1 MIARLLLAGALVAVL
16 AAPARAQTPT
26 SAPRLTAP
34 LDRCYVSA
42 DLHDTQPIHIEA
54 SNFGPNAMID
64 VFIDNLPQSV
74 PVGAQP
80 PVADAAGMLTGD
92 TPAPYQPTGQRSFAL
107 RLTQANDP
115 TATVTATSKVT
126 ALEVSS
132 SPANAAT
139 SAKVRFRGRGF
150 IDPSNP
156 LNPIYAHYVL
166 DGKVRATVTIGKPR
180 FDCGQFSVRR
190 PQFPMKHPKPGVWTI
205 QFDQQKTY
213 SPQPPLFAT
222 LRAHVT
228 SKGRTKG

>member
-1 MIARLLLAGALVAVL
+1 M
-16 AAPARAQTPT
+16 
-26 SAPRLTAP
+26 
-34 LDRCYVSA
+34 
-42 DLHDTQPIHIEA
+42 
-54 SNFGPNAMID
+54 
-64 VFIDNLPQSV
+64 
-74 PVGAQP
+74 
-80 PVADAAGMLTGD
+80 
-92 TPAPYQPTGQRSFAL
+92 
-107 RLTQANDP
+107 
-115 TATVTATSKVT
+115 T

-132 SPANAAT
+132 SPANAPT

-150 IDPSNP
+150 IDPNNP

-166 DGKVRATVTIGKPR
+166 NGKVRATVTIGKPR

-228 SKGRTKG
+228 SKGKIKG